1 MKTGIEIMTVPKKVT
16 TVFIFFYLAIILYL
30 VLFLTI
36 PAIENVVYQARRN
49 IAILTEGTNYFLAII
64 ISFFICIIGNASVG
78 FPVPYP
84 FILFSFSNS
93 IYTNYLNQGL
103 IMGEIL
109 LNGYFWLQ
117 ILGITLAGGLG
128 SALGELVSLLIGKGA
143 KKVAA
148 NNTLENIQ
156 GFGKIVVEH
165 PKSMYLYIFIAAALP
180 IPDDPLWIALGMS
193 EKPINFRKCLIWAWL
208 GKNITTLFYALLPIL
223 ILFGVNASGISLED
237 KVSVITEAIM
247 LLVTITLMFFI
258 MTFNWNK
265 LIEKRQKRK
274 AEKQLDSN

>member
-1 MKTGIEIMTVPKKVT
+1 MAAPKKLSI
-16 TVFIFFYLAIILYL
+16 VFITFYLAIILYL

-36 PAIENVVYQARRN
+36 PAVENAVYEARRN
-49 IAILTEGTNYFLAII
+49 IANLTEGTSYFLAII
-64 ISFFICIIGNASVG
+64 ISFFICMIGNASVG

-84 FILFSFSNS
+84 FVLFSFSNS
-93 IYTNYLNQGL
+93 IYKNYLNQGL

-148 NNTLENIQ
+148 NKTLENVQ

-165 PKSMYLYIFIAAALP
+165 PKSMYLYIFIVAALP

-223 ILFGVNASGISLED
+223 ALIPILED

-265 LIEKRQKRK
+265 LIEKGQKRK
-274 AEKQLDSN
+274 AKKQLDSN

>member
-1 MKTGIEIMTVPKKVT
+1 MAVPRKLSI
-16 TVFIFFYLAIILYL
+16 VFTIFYLTIIFYL
-30 VLFLTI
+30 VLFLTV
-36 PAIENVVYQARRN
+36 PAIEDAVYQARRN
-49 IAILTEGTNYFLAII
+49 IAILTEGTNYVLVII
-64 ISFFICIIGNASVG
+64 ISFFICMIGNASVG

-93 IYTNYLNQGL
+93 IYTNYFEIQGL
-103 IMGEIL
+103 NMGQIL
-109 LNGYFWLQ
+109 VNGYFWLQ

-143 KKVAA
+143 KKFARK
-148 NNTLENIQ
+148 NTLENVQ
-156 GFGKIVVEH
+156 GFGKIVIEH

-193 EKPINFRKCLIWAWL
+193 EKRINFHKCLLWAWL
-208 GKNITTLFYALLPIL
+208 GKNVTTLFYALLPIL

-237 KVSVITEAIM
+237 KISVITEAIM

-274 AEKQLDSN
+274 AEKQLDSK

>member
-1 MKTGIEIMTVPKKVT
+1 MAIPKKLSI
-16 TVFIFFYLAIILYL
+16 VFIFFYLAIILYL
-30 VLFLTI
+30 VLFLTV
-36 PAIENVVYQARRN
+36 PAIENAVYQARSN
-49 IAILTEGTNYFLAII
+49 IAILTEGANYVLAII
-64 ISFFICIIGNASVG
+64 ISFFICLIGNASVG
-78 FPVPYP
+78 FPVPFP
-84 FILFSFSNS
+84 FILFSLSNS
-93 IYTNYLNQGL
+93 IYTNYLNP
-103 IMGEIL
+103 L

-148 NNTLENIQ
+148 NNTLENVQ
-156 GFGKIVVEH
+156 GFGKLVVEH

-193 EKPINFRKCLIWAWL
+193 EKPINFRKCLMWAWL

-223 ILFGVNASGISLED
+223 IRALTPNIED
-237 KVSVITEAIM
+237 KISVITEALM

>member
-1 MKTGIEIMTVPKKVT
+1 MKTGTKIMKVPKKLSI
-16 TVFIFFYLAIILYL
+16 VFIFFYLAIILYL

-36 PAIENVVYQARRN
+36 PAIENLVYQARRN
-49 IAILTEGTNYFLAII
+49 IANLTEGTSYFLAII
-64 ISFFICIIGNASVG
+64 ISFFICLIGNASVG
-78 FPVPYP
+78 FPIPYP

-93 IYTNYLNQGL
+93 IYSNYIYQGL
-103 IMGEIL
+103 TMGEIL

-128 SALGELVSLLIGKGA
+128 SALGELVSFLIGKGA

-148 NNTLENIQ
+148 NKTLENVQ

-208 GKNITTLFYALLPIL
+208 GKNITTLFYAFLPIL
-223 ILFGVNASGISLED
+223 ALIPILED

-274 AEKQLDSN
+274 AEKQLNSN

>member
-1 MKTGIEIMTVPKKVT
+1 MVVPKKLSI
-16 TVFIFFYLAIILYL
+16 VFVIFYLAIIFYL
-30 VLFLTI
+30 ILFLTI
-36 PAIENVVYQARRN
+36 PAIEDAVYQARSN
-49 IAILTEGTNYFLAII
+49 IATLTEGSNYFLAII
-64 ISFFICIIGNASVG
+64 ISFFICLIGNASVG
-78 FPVPYP
+78 FPVPFP

-93 IYTNYLNQGL
+93 IYKNYSAQGL

-109 LNGYFWLQ
+109 INGFFWLE

-143 KKVAA
+143 KKIAA
-148 NNTLENIQ
+148 NNTLQNVQ
-156 GFGKIVVEH
+156 GFGKIVLEH

-193 EKPINFRKCLIWAWL
+193 KKHINFRKCLIWAWL
-208 GKNITTLFYALLPIL
+208 GKNITTLFYALFPIFSYSFL
-223 ILFGVNASGISLED
+223 SLED
-237 KVSVITEAIM
+237 KMSVITEAIM

-274 AEKQLDSN
+274 AEKQLLSN

>member
-1 MKTGIEIMTVPKKVT
+1 MAAPKKVSI
-16 TVFIFFYLAIILYL
+16 VFITFYLAIILYL

-36 PAIENVVYQARRN
+36 PAVENVVYQARRN
-49 IAILTEGTNYFLAII
+49 IANLTEGTSYFLAII
-64 ISFFICIIGNASVG
+64 ISFFICLIGNASVG
-78 FPVPYP
+78 FPIPYP

-93 IYTNYLNQGL
+93 IYSNYLYQGL
-103 IMGEIL
+103 TMGEIL

-128 SALGELVSLLIGKGA
+128 SALGEFVSLLIGKGA

-148 NNTLENIQ
+148 NNTLENVQ
-156 GFGKIVVEH
+156 GFGKLVVEH

-223 ILFGVNASGISLED
+223 ALIPILED
-237 KVSVITEAIM
+237 KVSIITEALM

-265 LIEKRQKRK
+265 LIEKIQKRK